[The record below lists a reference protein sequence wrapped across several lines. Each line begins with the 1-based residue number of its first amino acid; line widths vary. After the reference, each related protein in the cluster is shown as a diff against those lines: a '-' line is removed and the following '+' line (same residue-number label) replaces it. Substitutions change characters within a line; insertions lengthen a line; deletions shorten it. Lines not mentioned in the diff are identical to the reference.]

1 MKGKQFKEKPACSV
15 RSAQLQTEVTCPH
28 CGFEI
33 EIWSGEDKTMCKV
46 CGYGVFKHEDIT
58 N

>member
-1 MKGKQFKEKPACSV
+1 M
-15 RSAQLQTEVTCPH
+15 EVTCPH

-33 EIWSGEDKTMCKV
+33 EIWSDEDKTMCGV
-46 CGYGVFKHEDIT
+46 CGYGVFSHEDIT